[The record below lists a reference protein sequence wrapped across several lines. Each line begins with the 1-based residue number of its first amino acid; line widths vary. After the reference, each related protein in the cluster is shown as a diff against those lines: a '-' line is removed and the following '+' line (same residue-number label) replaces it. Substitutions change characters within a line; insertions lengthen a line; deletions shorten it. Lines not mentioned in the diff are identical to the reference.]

1 MTARATTVFT
11 TTGATTVCATS
22 GTATVCATSGT
33 ATVCATAGTATVRT
47 TTGATTIRTATGA
60 TVRTAVGATTIRT
73 TTGATTIRTT
83 TATEVGTAVG
93 ADATVGFVSGRGV
106 ATVEGGGAA
115 DVKRRGAIGSEG
127 RGAVGIKRRST
138 TGINEGGGVHSVV
151 RHGRRCGHGH
161 ERGGAEQCCG
171 SQTYGTHSEPSR
183 QKYPLSMGTLGSAPE
198 RSDPGAAERTS
209 PAALRT
215 GSRSVTGE
223 EFRHEGVAELP
234 CRVQLLS

>member
-22 GTATVCATSGT
+22 GTATVCATAGT

-47 TTGATTIRTATGA
+47 TTGATTIRTA
-60 TVRTAVGATTIRT
+60 VGATTIRT
-73 TTGATTIRTT
+73 TTGATTVRTT
-83 TATEVGTAVG
+83 AATEVGTAVG

-115 DVKRRGAIGSEG
+115 GVKRRGAIGSEG

-138 TGINEGGGVHSVV
+138 TGINEGGGVDSVV